1 MTKVEDATRNLRL
14 DRDAKAQQFFEH
26 GVYNHWDPYH
36 DIAQETI
43 ERDRQTLVDYDIT
56 EEEFEELMLALAL
69 FGAGEEAVTE
79 DVAPLLL
86 ALDDVDKQMFVASQI
101 YDEAKHTQ
109 FFDRIW
115 REIIVP
121 AAEAHGFDVT
131 YPTNQ
136 RFFNDEYVELFDRTE
151 TAMERLL
158 TDDTPENRVKAYCH
172 YHLVVESVLAQTGYY
187 GLQSALSDRGD
198 DIAVGDFPNSE
209 SVVTGIGY
217 IRADEGRH
225 VGFGMHEI
233 RTHVHDDGVDEQ
245 VVHDTLMDLMPLV
258 ANTLSR
264 FGAAVDPV
272 ALVDYSRTRF
282 TRRMEVLTDAE
293 AEIPDIET
301 LVDLDTQDSM
311 AAD

>member
-1 MTKVEDATRNLRL
+1 MTQVEDVTRQLRL

-26 GVYNHWDPYH
+26 AAYNHWDPYE
-36 DIAQETI
+36 DIPQEMVDA
-43 ERDRQTLVDYDIT
+43 DRQTIIDYDIA

-79 DVAPLLL
+79 DLAPLML
-86 ALDDVDKQMFVASQI
+86 ALDDVNKQMFVSSQI

-109 FFDRIW
+109 FFDRTW

-131 YPTNQ
+131 YPTDQ
-136 RFFNDEYVELFDRTE
+136 RFFNEEYVELFDRTE

-187 GLQSALSDRGD
+187 GLQSALSDHGD
-198 DIAVGDFPNSE
+198 DIAVGEFPNSE
-209 SVVTGIGY
+209 SVATGIGY

-233 RTHVHDDGVDEQ
+233 RQHVHEDGVDTQ

-258 ANTLSR
+258 ASTLSR
-264 FGAAVDPV
+264 FGATVDPV
-272 ALVDYSRTRF
+272 ALVDYSRDKF
-282 TRRMEVLTDAE
+282 TRRIEVLTNEA

-301 LVDLDTQDSM
+301 LVDLDAQGPAS
-311 AAD
+311 AD

>member
-1 MTKVEDATRNLRL
+1 MTKVEDVTRQLRL
-14 DRDAKAQQFFEH
+14 DRDTTAQQFFEH

-36 DIAQETI
+36 DIPQEMVDGDRRTI
-43 ERDRQTLVDYDIT
+43 TEYDIT

-79 DVAPLLL
+79 DLAPLML

-101 YDEAKHTQ
+101 YDEAKHAQ

-115 REIIVP
+115 REIVVP

-131 YPTNQ
+131 YPTDQ
-136 RFFNDEYVELFDRTE
+136 RFFDDEYVELFDRTE
-151 TAMERLL
+151 AAMERLL
-158 TDDTPENRVKAYCH
+158 TDDTPENRVEAYCH
-172 YHLVVESVLAQTGYY
+172 SHLVVESVLAQTGYY

-198 DIAVGDFPNSE
+198 DIAVSQFPNSE

-233 RTHVHDDGVDEQ
+233 RHHLHEDGVDEQ

-258 ANTLSR
+258 ANTLGR

-272 ALVDYSRTRF
+272 ALVDYAQTKF
-282 TRRMEVLTDAE
+282 AHRMEVLTNEE
-293 AEIPDIET
+293 AEVPDIET
-301 LVDLDTQDSM
+301 LVDIDTRDSM
-311 AAD
+311 PAD